1 MIMSLALAASLLF
14 SFSSSLFSFSFPSL
28 LLCSTL
34 FFSFLL
40 CSSLFCRRCSSTSRL
55 SASSSSSSSS
65 SGTHPRY
72 VFENVS
78 CFHSSTS
85 TTSATAAGVRP
96 STSQNSSVI
105 IIIILN
111 IFLGG
116 RGEGTGYKGER
127 KNINFIF
134 CRGVIF
140 FCVFAPSQ
148 THTHAHSLNFKG
160 VCFLSLLL
168 GLSPGDLFFVVLP
181 WISCI
186 LERFVA
192 R

>member
-134 CRGVIF
+134 CRRGKTF
-140 FCVFAPSQ
+140 FFNERN
-148 THTHAHSLNFKG
+148 HTKQKQKNI
-160 VCFLSLLL
+160 CTIE
-168 GLSPGDLFFVVLP
+168 GLSPKYLHLYVD
-181 WISCI
+181 
-186 LERFVA
+186 A
-192 R
+192 